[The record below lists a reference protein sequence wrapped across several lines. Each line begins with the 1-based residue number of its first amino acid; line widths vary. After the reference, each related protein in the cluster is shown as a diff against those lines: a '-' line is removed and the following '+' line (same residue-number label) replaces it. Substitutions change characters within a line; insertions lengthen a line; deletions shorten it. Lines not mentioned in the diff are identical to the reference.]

1 MGGGGGAMQ
10 GKQLMKLWGFVLIVS
25 GFVFTSWGIVQ
36 SSDFDDISLDELFFN
51 TTEASFLDSAYVAN
65 PPNPLMVGL
74 TLIQGAAA
82 QGAGTHS
89 LSLLFSPKFLAFF
102 F

>member
-10 GKQLMKLWGFVLIVS
+10 GKQLMKLWGFVLI
-25 GFVFTSWGIVQ
+25 GFVQ
-36 SSDFDDISLDELFFN
+36 SSDFDDIGLDELFFN
-51 TTEASFLDSAYVAN
+51 KTEASFLDSAYVAN

-89 LSLLFSPKFLAFF
+89 HYYFLPSF
-102 F
+102 